1 MSPQR
6 FIATKQHRRFVEF
19 ADAVRRQHTIG
30 ICYGQAGI
38 GKTLS
43 ARRYANWHKAERLLE
58 EWGPRDDSDFP
69 IYAALARKRTVFY
82 TPAVL
87 STPRQVRDDLTGLTV
102 QVSACINEHLINTG
116 ELPTRPKT
124 LGRHVELIIIDES
137 DRLNATALEMVRDH
151 YDRDNVA
158 VVLIGMPGIEKR
170 FSRYP
175 QLYSR
180 VGFAHEY
187 RPLSKDELRFVL
199 ERRWPKYGHPLDPDD
214 FTDAQALAAIARI
227 TRGNFRLIDRLFTQM
242 ERIMQINE
250 LNTITDDVVEAARST
265 LVIGIT

>member
-1 MSPQR
+1 MNKR
-6 FIATKQHRRFVEF
+6 FVATKEHRRFVEF

-43 ARRYANWHKAERLLE
+43 AKRYANWQKAQTLLE
-58 EWGPRDDSDFP
+58 EWGPRDDTDFQV
-69 IYAALARKRTVFY
+69 YAALARKRTVFF
-82 TPAVL
+82 TPGVL
-87 STPRQVRDDLTGLTV
+87 TTPKQVQQDLTDLTDR
-102 QVSACINEHLINTG
+102 VSICIDQHL
-116 ELPTRPKT
+116 ET
-124 LGRHVELIIIDES
+124 LGKLTGPPRMRLKNIDLLIVDES
-137 DRLNATALEMVRDH
+137 ERLSPNALEYLRDQH
-151 YDRDNVA
+151 DRTNMGLI
-158 VVLIGMPGIEKR
+158 LIGMPGIEKQ

-187 RPLSKDELRFVL
+187 RPLAADELRFVL
-199 ERRWPKYGHPLDPDD
+199 ERRWRKLGHTLDPDD

-227 TRGNFRLIDRLFTQM
+227 THGNFRLVDRLFTQM
-242 ERIMQINE
+242 ERVMKINE

-265 LVIGIT
+265 LVIGI